1 MSTQRDRLVRERAY
15 HLWEAGGRQDGRSDE
30 YWERAETEVGTAAPA
45 KPKAA
50 AGRKA
55 PPATKTAAPAK
66 ASSAKAA
73 APKAAAK
80 QPAAAS
86 AAKPRKADKA
96 SPAKTT

>member
-55 PPATKTAAPAK
+55 LPAAKTAAPAK

-73 APKAAAK
+73 APKAAA
-80 QPAAAS
+80 S